1 MGNRPSHWAVLVLF
15 ATKVRLGF
23 AMRRLENT
31 VALVTGAGRG
41 IGRTI
46 AIRLAREGASV
57 IVADLDAKNA
67 EKTAAEIS
75 ASGGRVRSRFVDVA
89 VQAQVEE
96 LVASTVR
103 DWAKIDLLVN
113 VAGIGLTRLFLNTTL
128 EEWESVLR
136 VNLTGCFLC
145 SQAVARIMAAQG
157 RGKIINIASLS
168 GQRGGTGRAAYGAS
182 KAGVTMLTRVM
193 AVELARYGITVNE
206 IAPGPVNTEMTAVT
220 HDETTRDAYYRL
232 IPMGRYAE
240 RDEIADAAVFLA
252 SSEADFINGQTLNVD
267 GGFAA
272 AGLMFD
278 LEE

>member
-1 MGNRPSHWAVLVLF
+1 
-15 ATKVRLGF
+15 
-23 AMRRLENT
+23 
-31 VALVTGAGRG
+31 
-41 IGRTI
+41 
-46 AIRLAREGASV
+46 
-57 IVADLDAKNA
+57 VADLDAKNA
-67 EKTAAEIS
+67 EATAAEIS
-75 ASGGRVRSRFVDVA
+75 ALGGRVRSRLVDVA

-96 LVASTVR
+96 LVALTVR

-113 VAGIGLTRLFLNTTL
+113 AAGIGLTRLFLNTTL
-128 EEWESVLR
+128 EQWESVLR

-145 SQAVARIMAAQG
+145 SQAAARIMSAQS

-182 KAGVTMLTRVM
+182 KAGVTMLTKVM

-278 LEE
+278 LKE